1 MDPEGSGGRTA
12 SEALAGLRVTEPP
25 RLVFLRRAPAGLGD
39 GAGVLLC
46 LSASFNPLTVAHTA
60 LIREASRLMPPR
72 EILLLL
78 AMANV
83 DKPVTGLPLEAR
95 LDLLV
100 RYAESRPSLSV
111 AAVAHG
117 RFVDKL
123 EAIRAAY
130 PAETRVI
137 FLLGFDT
144 LVRLFDPKYYPDR
157 TAALSRLFGGS
168 ECVVANRS
176 PAPPSDVDA
185 FLARDEVF
193 PFVRR
198 IHSIQLPADLAEV
211 SATAVRARLA
221 LGEPVFDLIPPEI
234 RTALSRMIRERSDE
248 PPT

>member
-1 MDPEGSGGRTA
+1 MDPERSGGRTA
-12 SEALAGLRVTEPP
+12 SEALAGLRATEPP

-168 ECVVANRS
+168 ECIVANRA

-185 FLARDEVF
+185 FLARDEVS
-193 PFVRR
+193 PFVQR

-221 LGEPVFDLIPPEI
+221 LGRPVADLVPPEI
-234 RTALSRMIRERSDE
+234 RTALTRERSHE
-248 PPT
+248 PLT